1 MNMSS
6 EFILLLP
13 LIIVGVMSVI
23 SILVDAINPNSKN
36 SGYYL
41 SIVSIVAVGGFALNN
56 FYLNIS
62 GINLDGATLITS
74 NMLTFG
80 GFSAFF
86 DLLFSVGAL
95 LIILNARNY
104 LDTVKTELNEFYNL
118 VLYAL
123 AGMMVIAHSNH
134 LLTLFIGIELM
145 SITFYIMAGYF
156 RFASQS
162 VEASLKYFLLG
173 AFSTGFLVYGMAMLY
188 GSTGSMFFP
197 EITAAIVDG
206 SANSAYLMFGAA
218 LMIMGLSFKS
228 SAFPFHQ
235 WAPDVYSGAPTV
247 VTSFMSTAGKAA
259 ALSAFIIIAKTII
272 PMGFDPSGLES
283 AINTDKL
290 ITAIAA
296 ISALTMLVGNI
307 TALVQKNVK
316 RMLAY
321 SSVAH
326 AGYMLMGIVANTAAG
341 WSALMFYA
349 VVYTF
354 MQIGAFIIVGLL
366 ERDTDKNLEY
376 DDYAGLSK
384 RQPALAAI
392 MALFMF
398 SLAGIPPMAGFFGKY
413 YLFMS
418 VINTGHL
425 WLALIAVVSS
435 IISVVFYIGLIVKMY
450 FTDSEDVKG
459 ESLPW
464 NASRMLIFVTSAVVL
479 IIGLNPG
486 GMLSFIKSAL

>member
-1 MNMSS
+1 MSL

-13 LIIVGVMSVI
+13 LIVVGAMSVI

-41 SIVSIVAVGGFALNN
+41 SIVSIIAAAGFSINN
-56 FYLNIS
+56 FYLNMS
-62 GINLDGATLITS
+62 GISVEGHTPITS
-74 NMLTFG
+74 GMLSFG

-86 DLLFSVGAL
+86 DLLFCVGAL
-95 LIILNARNY
+95 IIVLNARNY
-104 LDTVKTELNEFYNL
+104 LDSVKTELNEFYNL

-123 AGMMVIAHSNH
+123 TGMMIIAHSNH

-156 RFASQS
+156 RFSEKS
-162 VEASLKYFLLG
+162 IEAALKYFLLG
-173 AFSTGFLVYGMAMLY
+173 AFSTGFLLYGMTMLY

-197 EITAAIVDG
+197 AISASIISG
-206 SANSAYLMFGAA
+206 EANSAYLMFGAA
-218 LMIMGLSFKS
+218 MMIMGLSFKS

-235 WAPDVYSGAPTV
+235 WAPDVYTGAPTV
-247 VTSFMSTAGKAA
+247 VVSFMSTAGKAA
-259 ALSAFIIIAKTII
+259 ALSAFIIIVKTLV
-272 PMGFDPSGLES
+272 PVGFDPSGLES
-283 AINTDKL
+283 AIDSDKL
-290 ITAIAA
+290 LIAIAV

-349 VVYTF
+349 TVYTF

-376 DDYAGLSK
+376 DDYVGLSK

-418 VINTGHL
+418 VISSGHL
-425 WLALIAVVSS
+425 WLALVAVVSS

-459 ESLPW
+459 ESLVW
-464 NASRMLIFVTSAVVL
+464 NSSRVLVFVTSAIVI

-486 GMLSFIKSAL
+486 GMLSIIKSAL

>member
-1 MNMSS
+1 MSL

-13 LIIVGVMSVI
+13 LIVVGAMSVI

-41 SIVSIVAVGGFALNN
+41 SIVSIIAAAGFSINN
-56 FYLNIS
+56 FYLNMS
-62 GINLDGATLITS
+62 GISVEGHTPITS
-74 NMLTFG
+74 GMLSFG

-86 DLLFSVGAL
+86 DVLFCVGAL
-95 LIILNARNY
+95 IIVLNARNY
-104 LDTVKTELNEFYNL
+104 LDSVKTELNEFYNL

-123 AGMMVIAHSNH
+123 TGMMIIAHSNH

-156 RFASQS
+156 RFSEKS
-162 VEASLKYFLLG
+162 IEAALKYFLLG
-173 AFSTGFLVYGMAMLY
+173 AFSTGFLLYGMTMLY

-197 EITAAIVDG
+197 AISASIISG
-206 SANSAYLMFGAA
+206 EANSAYLMFGAA
-218 LMIMGLSFKS
+218 MMIMGLSFKS

-235 WAPDVYSGAPTV
+235 WAPDVYTGAPTV
-247 VTSFMSTAGKAA
+247 VVSFMSTAGKAA
-259 ALSAFIIIAKTII
+259 ALSAFIIIVKTLV
-272 PMGFDPSGLES
+272 PVGFDPSGLES
-283 AINTDKL
+283 AIDSDKL
-290 ITAIAA
+290 LIAIAV

-349 VVYTF
+349 TVYTF

-376 DDYAGLSK
+376 DDYVGLSK

-392 MALFMF
+392 MAIFMF

-418 VINTGHL
+418 VISSGHL
-425 WLALIAVVSS
+425 WLALVAVVSS

-459 ESLPW
+459 ESLAW
-464 NASRMLIFVTSAVVL
+464 NSSRVLVFVTSAIVL

-486 GMLSFIKSAL
+486 GMLSIIKSAL